1 MVYGRR
7 IGTLEAGN
15 MKPLRALPI
24 YYVGRFA
31 RVTHRRIGTLWWVF
45 HTIVGQTPYEALYG
59 ARIFKVR
66 A

>member
-1 MVYGRR
+1 M
-7 IGTLEAGN
+7 N
-15 MKPLRALPI
+15 ALPI

-31 RVTHRRIGTLWWVF
+31 RVTHKRIGTLWWVF
-45 HTIVGQTPYEALYG
+45 HTVVGQREHEASYG